1 MLNHFEC
8 PSCGAPFKINSGQPA
23 GILKCQYCGKSFQVN
38 PDQDAPVGDSA
49 ILLQADFNDPNL
61 PGWEKVNADK
71 QVIVP
76 GEQPSLAA
84 TFQPSDRVH
93 YILKTS
99 GYFEDQDIRVK
110 IRFLEGHQ
118 EYIRAGVCT
127 RYEDAK
133 GGYCVL
139 VSAQQTY
146 ILGLY
151 ETPPGG
157 EMAWRSIMNWRFH
170 SSLKP
175 GLNQDNELRVVHQGT
190 QLSIYLNG
198 VLATSITDSQYRRGQ
213 SHLAAEPS
221 EKTSIKVAFTDLV
234 ILRA

>member
-1 MLNHFEC
+1 M
-8 PSCGAPFKINSGQPA
+8 
-23 GILKCQYCGKSFQVN
+23 
-38 PDQDAPVGDSA
+38 
-49 ILLQADFNDPNL
+49 LLQADFYHPGL

-71 QVIVP
+71 QIILP
-76 GEQPSLAA
+76 GEEPALVA
-84 TFQPSDRVH
+84 TFPPSDRVH

-99 GYFEDQDIRVK
+99 GYFEDQDIRVTFK
-110 IRFLEGHQ
+110 FLEGHL
-118 EYIRAGVCT
+118 EYIRAGLCT

-170 SSLKP
+170 NALIP
-175 GLNQDNELRVVHQGT
+175 GLNQENELRLVHQGT
-190 QLSIYLNG
+190 RLEIYLNG
-198 VLATSITDSQYRRGQ
+198 ALATSITDTQYRRGQ

-221 EKTSIKVAFTDLV
+221 EKTGIKVAFTNLV
-234 ILRA
+234 IYKP